1 MSFAEKDATNYKTR
15 FIKLEKLKGEKM
27 HKNISLCKILPIL
40 ILALVFFISCS
51 KQVDVRTSDPAG
63 TTQGDAGMDK
73 NASDEQDLTSSRD
86 ITDGSDSMSSDNTMM
101 IHVEDIYFEFDSST
115 LTPESQELLT
125 KKALWLKSNSTVN
138 VVIEGHCDDRGTSE
152 YNLALGDRRA
162 ASTKAYLVELGI
174 SPSRM
179 VTISY
184 GEERPLISGQ
194 NEKAWAKN
202 RRAHFEVE

>member
-1 MSFAEKDATNYKTR
+1 
-15 FIKLEKLKGEKM
+15 M
-27 HKNISLCKILPIL
+27 HKHISRCKILPIL

-51 KQVDVRTSDPAG
+51 KQVDVRKTDPAG
-63 TTQGDAGMDK
+63 TTQGAAGMDE
-73 NASDEQDLTSSRD
+73 NASDQQDLASSRD
-86 ITDGSDSMSSDNTMM
+86 ITDGSDSMSSENTMM
-101 IHVEDIYFEFDSST
+101 IDVEDIYFEFDSST

-162 ASTKAYLVELGI
+162 ASTKAYLIDLGI

>member
-1 MSFAEKDATNYKTR
+1 MRN
-15 FIKLEKLKGEKM
+15 
-27 HKNISLCKILPIL
+27 NISLCKILPIL

-51 KQVDVRTSDPAG
+51 KQVDVRTGNQAG
-63 TTQGDAGMDK
+63 TTQGAAGMDE
-73 NASDEQDLTSSRD
+73 NASDQQDLASSRN
-86 ITDGSDSMSSDNTMM
+86 TTEGSGNMSSDNTMM

-125 KKALWLKSNSTVN
+125 KKALWLKSNSTVH

-162 ASTKAYLVELGI
+162 TSTKAYLIDLGI

-184 GEERPLISGQ
+184 GEERPFMSGQ

-202 RRAHFEVE
+202 RRAHFEIE

>member
-1 MSFAEKDATNYKTR
+1 
-15 FIKLEKLKGEKM
+15 LEKLKGEKM
-27 HKNISLCKILPIL
+27 RKNISLCKILPIL

-51 KQVDVRTSDPAG
+51 KQVDVRTTDPAG
-63 TTQGDAGMDK
+63 TTQGAAGMDEYT
-73 NASDEQDLTSSRD
+73 SDQQDLASSRD
-86 ITDGSDSMSSDNTMM
+86 ITEGSDSMSSDNTMM

-162 ASTKAYLVELGI
+162 ASTKAYLIDLGI

-184 GEERPLISGQ
+184 GEERPLIRGQ